1 MIRTSAVVL
10 AALLVLLPRPALAQT
25 QPELP
30 PISAAGALEAERLM
44 APFFDILAA
53 DPARAYRG
61 LFAGTLLETKT
72 VEISQLTAQ
81 TNVVL
86 QTYGPITDRELARSE
101 CATDR
106 ICGLIYVLHTDKGP
120 IGFWAYLHRR
130 SNGDW
135 APIYVLMG
143 DTPQFFF
150 PD

>member
-1 MIRTSAVVL
+1 MIKASAIAVGLLSL
-10 AALLVLLPRPALAQT
+10 AIPSLACAQS
-25 QPELP
+25 QPSLP
-30 PISAAGALEAERLM
+30 PISASGAREVERLM
-44 APFFDILAA
+44 NPFFDTLAEDVA
-53 DPARAYRG
+53 KAYSG

-101 CATDR
+101 CATAR
-106 ICGLIYVLHTDKGP
+106 ICELIYVLHTDKGP
-120 IGFWAYLHRR
+120 IGFWAYVHRR
-130 SNGDW
+130 STGDW